1 MQFSKEASTI
11 LIVDDNKDNLD
22 LLSGILARE
31 EYQVRRAINGT
42 LALKTAAILPP
53 SLVLL
58 DINMPDISGYEVCQ
72 RMKQDPKTCDIPIIF
87 ISALNEVVDKVK
99 AFSMGGVDYITKPF
113 KMSEVLAR
121 VETHI
126 ALATAKREVILL
138 NQVLEQR
145 VEERTLELEQ
155 RALELEFQSQQLQ
168 DMNQN
173 LKQEIVQRQRVEEQ
187 LLHVA
192 YHDPLTNLPNRASL
206 LRALEQFL
214 VEQTMTLA
222 KSAECLEVKR
232 ITSKKGFAV
241 IYLDCD
247 RFKVINDSLGHDL
260 GDQILLAI
268 AERLQKRLPL
278 AAQLYRQGGDEF
290 TILLR
295 EVETQTQVEKLVK
308 SLVESFNQPFLLQ
321 QHELFLTAS
330 FGIVFCSEPLGTAEN
345 ILRDVDTA
353 MYHAKADTNLQWQF
367 FDQAMHQRLKAR
379 LELENEIRRAI
390 ENQDF
395 SPAYQPIID
404 LKTGLISGFETL
416 IRWNHK
422 IQGFISPGE
431 FIPVAEE
438 AGLIIPIDLWI
449 LQEACRQTRFWQ
461 VKFLGKNA
469 LLPNG
474 RNLESSA
481 GLVPWKV
488 SVNLSVKQFS
498 QPNLLEEIDRILLET
513 GLSGQSLKL
522 EITETAIM
530 ENADSAL
537 RLLQALK
544 QRGIQLAIDDFGTG
558 YSSLSYLHRFPVDTL
573 KIDQLFVSGLDPDF
587 SRSGKPMGAQDFEH
601 NLRIVRSAV
610 NLAHE
615 LDMDVVAEGIETS
628 VMQEQLLAL
637 GCDYAQGY
645 LLGRPLNAEALEAKL
660 AEQHGSLAIA
670 N

>member
-22 LLSGILARE
+22 LLSGILVQE

-58 DINMPDISGYEVCQ
+58 DINMPDMSGYEVCQ
-72 RMKQDPKTCDIPIIF
+72 RMKQDPRTCEIPIIF
-87 ISALNEVVDKVK
+87 ISALNDVVDKVK
-99 AFSMGGVDYITKPF
+99 AFSTGGVDYITKPF

-126 ALATAKREVILL
+126 SLAMAKREVMQL
-138 NQVLEQR
+138 NQALEKR
-145 VEERTLELEQ
+145 VEERTVELEQ
-155 RALELEFQSQQLQ
+155 RALELESQSQQLQ
-168 DMNQN
+168 KMNQN
-173 LKQEIVQRQRVEEQ
+173 LKQEIVQRQTVEEQ

-206 LRALEQFL
+206 LRALEQL
-214 VEQTMTLA
+214 LA
-222 KSAECLEVKR
+222 HSTTAQAELSQSQSEAPDL
-232 ITSKKGFAV
+232 SFAV
-241 IYLDCD
+241 VYLDCD
-247 RFKVINDSLGHDL
+247 RFKVINDCLGHDL

-268 AERLQKRLPL
+268 AERLQQRLPETAL
-278 AAQLYRQGGDEF
+278 LYRQGGDEF

-295 EVETQTQVEKLVK
+295 SVESQAQVEELVK
-308 SLVESFNQPFLLQ
+308 SLVHSFKQPFVLQ

-330 FGIVFCSEPLGTAEN
+330 FGIVLGSGSSETAEH

-353 MYHAKADTNLQWQF
+353 MYHAKADSNLQWQV
-367 FDQAMHQRLKAR
+367 FDQAMHQRLQAR
-379 LELENEIRRAI
+379 LKLETEIRRAI
-390 ENQDF
+390 EQKDF
-395 SPAYQPIID
+395 SPVYQPIVD
-404 LKTGLISGFETL
+404 LKTGKIAGFETL
-416 IRWNHK
+416 IRWHHK
-422 IQGFISPGE
+422 TQGFISPGE

-438 AGLIIPIDLWI
+438 AGLIIPIDLWV
-449 LQEACRQTRFWQ
+449 LQEACRQTRQWQ
-461 VKFLGKNA
+461 TQFFGA
-469 LLPNG
+469 DAYLPNSA
-474 RNLESSA
+474 SSTGA
-481 GLVPWKV
+481 LFKVPWKV

-498 QPNLLEEIDRILLET
+498 QPNLVEEIDRILLET

-544 QRGIQLAIDDFGTG
+544 QRGIELAIDDFGTG

-587 SRSGKPMGAQDFEH
+587 SRSGKPMEAQDFEH

-615 LDMDVVAEGIETS
+615 LDMDVVAEGIETT
-628 VMQEQLLAL
+628 VMQEQLLQL

-645 LLGRPLNAEALEAKL
+645 LLARPLNAEALEAKL
-660 AEQHGSLAIA
+660 MEQHGSLLTVG
-670 N
+670 

>member
-22 LLSGILARE
+22 LLSGILVQE

-42 LALKTAAILPP
+42 LALKTAVILPP

-58 DINMPDISGYEVCQ
+58 DINMPDISGFEVCQ
-72 RMKQDPKTCDIPIIF
+72 KMKQDPKTRDIPIIF
-87 ISALNEVVDKVK
+87 ISALNDVEDKVK
-99 AFSMGGVDYITKPF
+99 AFAVGGVDYITKPF

-121 VETHI
+121 VETHLT
-126 ALATAKREVILL
+126 LATAKREVILL

-168 DMNQN
+168 EMNQN

-192 YHDPLTNLPNRASL
+192 YHDPLTNLPNRGSL
-206 LRALEQFL
+206 LQALEQL
-214 VEQTMTLA
+214 LA
-222 KSAECLEVKR
+222 EREMLHAPLELQAA
-232 ITSKKGFAV
+232 SPESGFAV

-247 RFKVINDSLGHDL
+247 RFKVINDCLGHDL

-268 AERLQKRLPL
+268 AERLQKRLPET
-278 AAQLYRQGGDEF
+278 AQLYRQGGDEF

-295 EVETQTQVEKLVK
+295 DVAAQADVARLVQ
-308 SLVESFNQPFLLQ
+308 SLADCFEQPFLLQ

-330 FGIVFCSEPLGTAEN
+330 FGIVLGHGGCGTAEN

-353 MYHAKADTNLQWQF
+353 MYHAKADSNLQWQF

-395 SPAYQPIID
+395 SPVYQPIID

-416 IRWNHK
+416 IRWHHK
-422 IQGFISPGE
+422 TQGFISPGE

-438 AGLIIPIDLWI
+438 AGLIIPIDLWV
-449 LQEACRQTRFWQ
+449 LQEACRQTRRWQ
-461 VKFLGKNA
+461 TQFFGEHA
-469 LLPNG
+469 FSPQAGMLP
-474 RNLESSA
+474 STA
-481 GLVPWKV
+481 GQVPWKV

-498 QPNLLEEIDRILLET
+498 QPNLLDEIDRILLET

-587 SRSGKPMGAQDFEH
+587 SRSGQPVGDQDFEH

-615 LDMDVVAEGIETS
+615 LDMDVVAEGIETQ
-628 VMQEQLLAL
+628 VMREQLLAF

-645 LLGRPLNAEALEAKL
+645 LLGRPLNAEALEARL
-660 AEQHGSLAIA
+660 VEQHGALAIA
-670 N
+670 S

>member
-22 LLSGILARE
+22 LLSGILVRE

-42 LALKTAAILPP
+42 LALKTAMILPP

-58 DINMPDISGYEVCQ
+58 DINMPDISGYDVCQ
-72 RMKQDPKTCDIPIIF
+72 QMKQDPKTRDIPIIF
-87 ISALNEVVDKVK
+87 ISALNEAEDKVK

-113 KMSEVLAR
+113 RMSEVLAR
-121 VETHI
+121 VETHLT
-126 ALATAKREVILL
+126 LATAKREVMLL
-138 NQVLEQR
+138 NQALEQR

-155 RALELEFQSQQLQ
+155 RALQLEFQSQQLQ
-168 DMNQN
+168 DMNYSF
-173 LKQEIVQRQRVEEQ
+173 KQEIVQRKRVEEQ

-206 LRALEQFL
+206 LQALELLLSAQDRPQAESL
-214 VEQTMTLA
+214 AVQTALPER
-222 KSAECLEVKR
+222 S
-232 ITSKKGFAV
+232 FAV

-247 RFKVINDSLGHDL
+247 RFKVINDCLGHDL

-268 AERLQKRLPL
+268 AERLQKRLPDTAL
-278 AAQLYRQGGDEF
+278 LYRQGGDEF
-290 TILLR
+290 TILLQAVESQA
-295 EVETQTQVEKLVK
+295 EVERLVQ
-308 SLVESFNQPFLLQ
+308 SLAYCFEEPFLLQ

-330 FGIVFCSEPLGTAEN
+330 FGIVLGQAGCGTPEN

-353 MYHAKADTNLQWQF
+353 MYHAKADSNLQWQV

-379 LELENEIRRAI
+379 LELENEIRRAM
-390 ENQDF
+390 EDHDF

-416 IRWNHK
+416 IRWHHK
-422 IQGFISPGE
+422 TRGFISPGE

-449 LQEACRQTRFWQ
+449 LQEACRQTRAWQ
-461 VKFLGKNA
+461 TQFFGKNSF
-469 LLPNG
+469 LP
-474 RNLESSA
+474 SA
-481 GLVPWKV
+481 VNAGSASGQVPWKV

-530 ENADSAL
+530 DNADSAL

-544 QRGIQLAIDDFGTG
+544 QRGIELAIDDFGTG

-573 KIDQLFVSGLDPDF
+573 KIDQLFVSGLDPNF
-587 SRSGKPMGAQDFEH
+587 SRSGKTIKAQDFEH

-615 LDMDVVAEGIETS
+615 LNMDVVAEGIETP
-628 VMQEQLLAL
+628 VMQEQLMAL

-645 LLGRPLNAEALEAKL
+645 LLGRPLNAEALEEKL
-660 AEQHGSLAIA
+660 TEQHGAFAIA
-670 N
+670 G